1 MTKAR
6 MKKDYMIGEITLE
19 WFNNND
25 LGARVIETIE
35 GGLLD
40 NYLVDFSGLRYG
52 RVRRK
57 YMIIVSE
64 YRSEWSSAM
73 VAVLTDDEEKANKF
87 IDLANEA
94 YDNEDNEDY
103 YPSLGGVFF
112 KSYDERQ
119 KESFEKAFKAF
130 GI

>member
-1 MTKAR
+1 MTKVR
-6 MKKDYMIGEITLE
+6 MKKDYLIGEITLE
-19 WFNNND
+19 WFNSNN
-25 LGARVIETIE
+25 LGSYLIETIE

-40 NYLVDFSGLRYG
+40 NYLIDFSGLRYG

-64 YRSEWSSAM
+64 YRNEWSSAM

-94 YDNEDNEDY
+94 YNNEEY
-103 YPSLGGVFF
+103 YPSLDGMF
-112 KSYDERQ
+112 Y
-119 KESFEKAFKAF
+119 
-130 GI
+130 

>member
-19 WFNNND
+19 WFNNNN
-25 LGARVIETIE
+25 LGTKVIETIE

-64 YRSEWSSAM
+64 YRNEWSSAM

-87 IDLANEA
+87 IDVADAA
-94 YDNEDNEDY
+94 YDNEDY
-103 YPSLGGVFF
+103 YPSLEGMFF
-112 KSYDERQ
+112 KSYGERC
-119 KESFEKAFKAF
+119 EDTFKAFKF
-130 GI
+130 

>member
-6 MKKDYMIGEITLE
+6 MKKDYMIGEIDLK
-19 WFNNND
+19 WFNNNN
-25 LGARVIETIE
+25 LGNYLIETIE

-40 NYLVDFSGLRYG
+40 NYLIDFSGLRYG

-64 YRSEWSSAM
+64 YRNEWSSAM

-87 IDLANEA
+87 IDLANEY
-94 YDNEDNEDY
+94 YDDEEY
-103 YPSLGGVFF
+103 YPNLEGMFF

-119 KESFEKAFKAF
+119 KESCKLFY
-130 GI
+130 